1 MTGAFGGKAVHD
13 AVLVAVILP
22 LDARYNPKVNF
33 HRLHEI
39 TANALHDWFSVLV
52 LLWRIFTEQTS
63 SVDVRLRT
71 HNIKP
76 SLDVATSRC
85 PY

>member
-39 TANALHDWFSVLV
+39 TANALHDWFPSWFFFGGSLPNRHPVLT
-52 LLWRIFTEQTS
+52 FAFAHTT
-63 SVDVRLRT
+63 
-71 HNIKP
+71 
-76 SLDVATSRC
+76 
-85 PY
+85 